1 MFLGSMRFKPEVVNF
16 IKNSEKSY
24 SQIIKDLKE
33 IYNIKAAK
41 SSISYYKKKKSRIIS
56 INFNKIYKWA
66 IEWLIGLYY
75 ADGCKFLDKD
85 YKYTIK
91 FKLDSRKD
99 IEIAHRLINIIKKL
113 GLNPIISYE
122 NGDVKDSIIVVRIYS
137 KLLFNFL
144 PKKSK
149 VYKPKNIYAFVSGL
163 IDGDGYFSREENRLI
178 ITQCTHRRLMK
189 YLSKILCMSCH
200 VIKNKTRWG
209 NFKKTDYYIFAKTR
223 DKIISKGYSLKI
235 TKI

>member
-1 MFLGSMRFKPEVVNF
+1 MRFKPEVVNF

-91 FKLDSRKD
+91 FKLDSKKD

-122 NGDVKDSIIVVRIYS
+122 N
-137 KLLFNFL
+137 
-144 PKKSK
+144 
-149 VYKPKNIYAFVSGL
+149 
-163 IDGDGYFSREENRLI
+163 GDGYFSREENRLI